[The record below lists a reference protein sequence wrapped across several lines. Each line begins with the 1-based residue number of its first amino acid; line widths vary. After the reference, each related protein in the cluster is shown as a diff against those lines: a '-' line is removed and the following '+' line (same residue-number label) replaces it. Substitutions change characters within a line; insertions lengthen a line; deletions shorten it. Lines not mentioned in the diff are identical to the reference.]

1 MSSLVLSAIYGSG
14 DHKFALGVMNEKL
27 RVSLLIAVLLYS
39 VVGLLAGAIV
49 VPPEDNV
56 WLLFLALMSYPLVG
70 FLVLIKRPGNRI
82 GLLMIVIVV
91 FVATA
96 LLLIVVAASESL
108 PLQMRAWAEA
118 LSQPFW
124 FLFFGALG
132 SVIILFPSGSISN
145 RLDRIAILTL
155 LALLV
160 VVSLLSLMR
169 PGVLEITGQP
179 NPMGVGGMGAIADWA
194 LGDDGFF
201 LYVAAIALALASVAV
216 RWRTSE
222 GVERLQ
228 FRWFGAGAVVF
239 FLGVLISTLIV
250 EGFVANRITFAA
262 AFLALPVAI
271 GIAILRYRLYDI
283 DRIIS
288 RTAAYALVVGI
299 LAAVFVMSVTLSQ
312 QLLPVENQFGIVVS
326 TLVVAAVF
334 SPLRRRVQSIVD
346 RRFNRT
352 KYEAQRVLDEFAVR
366 LRNDVDLEPMQ
377 MALLSAAQE
386 TMQPSHLS
394 LWVRERGRERK

>member
-1 MSSLVLSAIYGSG
+1 VSSLVLSAIYGSG

-39 VVGLLAGAIV
+39 VVGLVAGAIV
-49 VPPEDNV
+49 APPGDNV
-56 WLLFLALMSYPLVG
+56 LLLSLALMSYPLVG

-82 GLLMIVIVV
+82 GLLMIVIFV

-96 LLLIVVAASESL
+96 LLLIAVAASESL

-118 LSQPFW
+118 LSQPFF

-132 SVIILFPSGSISN
+132 SVVILFPSGSISN

-155 LALLV
+155 LALV
-160 VVSLLSLMR
+160 VVVGLLSLMR

-194 LGDDGFF
+194 LGGALGDDGFI

-239 FLGVLISTLIV
+239 FLGVLISNLIV
-250 EGFVANRITFAA
+250 EGFVAPPNHFRRSFSCIARRYRHRNPSIPPLRHRPDHFSYRGICLGRGDFGGGICDECDFVAA
-262 AFLALPVAI
+262 A
-271 GIAILRYRLYDI
+271 
-283 DRIIS
+283 
-288 RTAAYALVVGI
+288 AAG
-299 LAAVFVMSVTLSQ
+299 
-312 QLLPVENQFGIVVS
+312 
-326 TLVVAAVF
+326 
-334 SPLRRRVQSIVD
+334 
-346 RRFNRT
+346 
-352 KYEAQRVLDEFAVR
+352 
-366 LRNDVDLEPMQ
+366 
-377 MALLSAAQE
+377 
-386 TMQPSHLS
+386 
-394 LWVRERGRERK
+394 